1 MESLHKFLVNNEVQ
15 SNIINSSKDDKENF
29 SLRVKGNFSWGFK
42 KTEDEKEEKD
52 KKKEEETKDKS
63 K

>member
-15 SNIINSSKDDKENF
+15 SNIINSSKDDKENS
-29 SLRVKGNFSWGFK
+29 SLRVKGNFTWGFE

-52 KKKEEETKDKS
+52 KKKEEETKDES